1 MRKTSL
7 KMISVFMALFML
19 ISTVLFS
26 VPANAAAAPAL
37 SATSLSVY
45 VGKTA
50 TLKMKNTNAKVA
62 WATSNKGIATVDSKG
77 VVKGIKA
84 GNANITATV
93 NKKKYV
99 CKVTVKNAP
108 APALSATKLSVYVGK
123 TATLQMKNTNAK
135 VAWSTSNKSIATVNS
150 KGVVKGIKA
159 GNANITATVNKKK
172 YVCKVTV
179 KKQASS
185 KPTPKPTKKPVI
197 KVAGIKLSLAGSTSS
212 TNSINIGTTGN
223 VIATIA
229 PANATNKTVSWKTS
243 NADILSINSNGQ
255 VVAKKVGTAKITATA
270 VDGSKKTA
278 SISIKVVRPVIKVSS
293 ITVRVESG
301 YSSTILDNGNT
312 SLIAVVSPSNA
323 SNTAV
328 KWSSSSSS
336 IASVDSSGYVTGK
349 KAGTVTIKATA
360 ADGSKVYGSIVI
372 TVKPAVT
379 TKVTSVKVSVAPGC
393 SDRIYDN
400 NGKTKLNAE
409 VLPANASIRAVT
421 WKSSSSTIAT
431 VDDSGNVTGLKAGT
445 ATVTATATD
454 GSRKYGSLKIT
465 VLQTGEVQ
473 VSRIANK
480 TQTNIKKALTELS
493 FSIIVDPQSSNGCDG
508 VTRSIIL
515 SEYSDTFVYHELGHF
530 LAYVSGNRDKT
541 SEFASI
547 YNSEKTNYPG
557 NKSRISNA
565 SEYFAQAYEDY
576 TKSASALRKACPQTY
591 NYIKACINDLGKLV
605 KEPSFSQMNLAGLK
619 YNCGK

>member
-37 SATSLSVY
+37 SATKLSVY

-62 WATSNKGIATVDSKG
+62 WSTSNKGIATVDSKG

-135 VAWSTSNKSIATVNS
+135 VVWSTSNKSIATVDS
-150 KGVVKGIKA
+150 KGVVNGIKA

-185 KPTPKPTKKPVI
+185 KPTPKPVI
-197 KVAGIKLSLAGSTSS
+197 KVAGIKLSLAGSTSR

-223 VIATIA
+223 MIATIA

-243 NADILSINSNGQ
+243 NANILSINSNGQ
-255 VVAKKVGTAKITATA
+255 VVAKKIGTAKITATA

-293 ITVRVESG
+293 ITVKVESG

-336 IASVDSSGYVTGK
+336 IASVDNSGYVTGK

-409 VLPANASIRAVT
+409 VLPANASIRAVK

-431 VDDSGNVTGLKAGT
+431 VDDSGNVTGIKAGT
-445 ATVTATATD
+445 TTVTATATD

-465 VLQTGEVQ
+465 VLQTGEVL
-473 VSRIANK
+473 VSKIANK
-480 TQTNIKKALTELS
+480 TQINIKKALTELS

-547 YNSEKTNYPG
+547 YNSEKANYPG
-557 NKSRISNA
+557 NKGRISNA

-576 TKSASALRKACPQTY
+576 SKSATALRKACPQTY
-591 NYIKACINDLGKLV
+591 NYIKTCINDLGKLI
-605 KEPSFSQMNLAGLK
+605 KEPSFSQMNLSGLK